1 MNELINFKIKG
12 SVTELHIEQL
22 ISHYKIK
29 LFINNYNNYGEQI
42 YQLPSP
48 IKPRKAHHLWV
59 LKQKVNTHVQK
70 CK

>member
-12 SVTELHIEQL
+12 SLTELHVEQR

-29 LFINNYNNYGEQI
+29 LFINYNGEQI

-48 IKPRKAHHLWV
+48 IKLRKAHHLWV